1 MNKTCTPLSIVLE
14 CIEAHNQHDVVKQ
27 KSFFDDTCQWLLDD
41 GSYILESMEKFIPW
55 YSELLKR
62 SPKMHIEVINHLV
75 VGEVV
80 VLEEL
85 VSGQVT
91 ETGIEVNPYYCISTY
106 RINNNKITSK
116 RVYGPLT
123 KDEDGSSDQNDN

>member
-1 MNKTCTPLSIVLE
+1 MGITKRMRGMNKMITPLSIVLD
-14 CIEAHNQHDVVKQ
+14 CIEAHNQHDIVRQ
-27 KSFFDDTCQWLLDD
+27 KSYFTDSCQWFLDD
-41 GSYILESMEKFIPW
+41 GTCMLETMENFIPW

-62 SPKMHIEVINHLV
+62 SPKMHIEVKNQLV

-91 ETGIEVNPYYCISTY
+91 DKGVEVPPYYCISTY
-106 RINNNKITSK
+106 RITDNKISNK

-123 KDEDGSSDQNDN
+123 K